1 MLRKKIS
8 EEWTDKHRNVMRK
21 LVVDGG
27 VQTKIRHW
35 LVRRKEMSRMQQ
47 GRGDGEA
54 QTEREVQRTRGLG

>member
-1 MLRKKIS
+1 MLRKKIN
-8 EEWTDKHRNVMRK
+8 EAWTDKHRNVMRK

-27 VQTKIRHW
+27 VQTKIRQR